1 MKYNIIDSRA
11 VIAPTNTT
19 FYAIHTETNNGHKY
33 IPELYNKGVRS
44 FVIDEEVPFLSDKQD
59 TTVIR
64 VKNVLEELQKEA
76 QAKRRSM
83 KETVYLGI
91 IGSRGKTI
99 VKEWLHSLLPSSDR
113 SPRSFNS
120 QIGVPLSIL
129 DIDEK
134 CKYAIIEAGVSKRGE
149 MKSLGEIISPEVV
162 IFTSITDEH
171 SEGFASKREKIE
183 EKLKIVNSSSKI
195 VYHLENDDLLTECIN
210 AKIKSEN
217 QYTWSTKNK
226 DAYLYVTKMDIR
238 KDYTMIDFT
247 VEGKTLKNVKIPFTT
262 DYETE
267 DAITAITAAYLLE
280 DNVNLEM
287 LSQLQHIDTR
297 IDVIDGLNNCILLYD
312 KFTNDIKS
320 LIPALDFA
328 TRRLTADRTVSL
340 ILHLPATTYYEELLA
355 NEEFKAYV
363 DKFSINCIFVKTV
376 SELMNLFQKDDFV
389 NQVILV
395 KGEPSSGFDS
405 VISTLERKQHE
416 TVMEVNLDN
425 VVFNYNFF
433 RSKLKPETGII
444 CMLKAA
450 GYGTGSLQLAKT
462 LQLQGAY
469 AIAVAVIDEGIE
481 LRKAGIT
488 MPIIVLNPRADDL
501 KLMFENKL
509 EPEVYNIDILSKI
522 IAVAD
527 ANGIKEYP
535 IHLKLDTGMHRLGF
549 NLGNLNDAI
558 NILLHQNNLKLATT
572 FSHLATADCLDMNDY
587 TQSQLD
593 LFEKMVEILKNNIP
607 YRFKAHILNTAGI
620 LRYPQYQHEL
630 VRLGIGLY
638 GIAVVNDGS
647 EKELRPVASLYS
659 TIIEIS
665 DRKPGDTIGY
675 SRKGKILRQ
684 SKIAT
689 VPIGYADGLDRHLGN
704 GNAKFY
710 INGVLCPI
718 IGNICMDICMV
729 DVTDCDCRLG
739 DRVEIFGPHIPVTA
753 LSDTLGTIPYEI
765 LTSISERVKRV
776 YFRE

>member
-1 MKYNIIDSRA
+1 M
-11 VIAPTNTT
+11 
-19 FYAIHTETNNGHKY
+19 
-33 IPELYNKGVRS
+33 
-44 FVIDEEVPFLSDKQD
+44 
-59 TTVIR
+59 
-64 VKNVLEELQKEA
+64 
-76 QAKRRSM
+76 
-83 KETVYLGI
+83 
-91 IGSRGKTI
+91 
-99 VKEWLHSLLPSSDR
+99 
-113 SPRSFNS
+113 
-120 QIGVPLSIL
+120 
-129 DIDEK
+129 
-134 CKYAIIEAGVSKRGE
+134 
-149 MKSLGEIISPEVV
+149 
-162 IFTSITDEH
+162 
-171 SEGFASKREKIE
+171 
-183 EKLKIVNSSSKI
+183 
-195 VYHLENDDLLTECIN
+195 LEN
-210 AKIKSEN
+210 
-217 QYTWSTKNK
+217 
-226 DAYLYVTKMDIR
+226 
-238 KDYTMIDFT
+238 
-247 VEGKTLKNVKIPFTT
+247 
-262 DYETE
+262 
-267 DAITAITAAYLLE
+267 
-280 DNVNLEM
+280 NVNLEV

-328 TRRLTADRTVSL
+328 TRRLTADRTLSL
-340 ILHLPATTYYEELLA
+340 ILHLPTTTYYEELLA

-376 SELMNLFQKDDFV
+376 NELMNLFQKDDFV

-607 YRFKAHILNTAGI
+607 YQFKAHILNTAGI

-638 GIAVVNDGS
+638 GIGVVNDGS

-675 SRKGKILRQ
+675 SRKGKILRP

-739 DRVEIFGPHIPVTA
+739 DRVEIFGPHIPVTT